1 MPRKLTEIVQVNLRM
16 RESLRRKLEKAAA
29 DANNSLNTE
38 MVERLENSFQNE
50 DLLPRLNQL
59 NEMLH
64 AINAKHAREGRVL
77 AGWMSDELRKKGLD
91 EADTKDLVDLVRA
104 YLGAS
109 GLEKEKA
116 QQQLRDY
123 DTGRERRQA

>member
-59 NEMLH
+59 NEVLH
-64 AINAKHAREGRVL
+64 AISAKHAREGRVL

>member
-1 MPRKLTEIVQVNLRM
+1 
-16 RESLRRKLEKAAA
+16 
-29 DANNSLNTE
+29 
-38 MVERLENSFQNE
+38 
-50 DLLPRLNQL
+50 
-59 NEMLH
+59 
-64 AINAKHAREGRVL
+64 
-77 AGWMSDELRKKGLD
+77 MSDELRKKGLD